1 MQSRPGGSQVLKTR
15 SVSDAAPTRSAP
27 TPFVSRQSGG
37 GLGAAWVYVA
47 GELDVATA
55 PQLEQTLREAQSEAR
70 LVVLDLRELTFV
82 DSAGVHVI
90 VDAGIRARRAGC
102 RMIAVRAPSQ
112 VDAVFTLIGVTE
124 DVEIFDLD
132 PAQPPVQALL
142 QLNHEQPVL

>member
-1 MQSRPGGSQVLKTR
+1 MLKTW
-15 SVSDAAPTRSAP
+15 SVSDVAPSRSAP
-27 TPFVSRQSGG
+27 RPFVSRQSGG